1 MKMQLQK
8 EFDLRVASENQLEQI
23 GKQLKIARQENK
35 NREIEVQAYRKDLEN
50 AKAEARLLSLL
61 LRGDDDLDDDEEE
74 DGSPIKDN
82 YDEGSDEERKDPKKE
97 AKKKSKE
104 ELKLERQE
112 RHLLELEEKIKD
124 DAEGAARHYGN
135 LVEIAQEEYQ
145 VLN

>member
-61 LRGDDDLDDDEEE
+61 LRGDDDLDDDE
-74 DGSPIKDN
+74 
-82 YDEGSDEERKDPKKE
+82 
-97 AKKKSKE
+97 
-104 ELKLERQE
+104 
-112 RHLLELEEKIKD
+112 
-124 DAEGAARHYGN
+124 
-135 LVEIAQEEYQ
+135 
-145 VLN
+145 